1 MKRRWTAVILALFGG
16 AFGLH
21 RFYLRQ
27 PEIGVV
33 YIFLMILNFTRFPLS
48 AILGWYDAY
57 RYLMMNENEF
67 DRKYNSQN
75 FRDRYGNRRTEPRVQ
90 ETRRGKYILMDE
102 DNVTTQGRTGYFD
115 LIKSIKQSESYKQTG
130 IKKFKD
136 YDIKGSI
143 EDFKKALELNSQDKA
158 LHFNLACA
166 YSMEEEATKAL
177 IHLDHAVAYGF
188 QEFDR
193 ILSHESLAYIRVFP
207 EFEAFKNNQYRLTSS
222 IVQSL
227 EQRIKAEKELEL
239 EKLKSEKII
248 LNQELR

>member
-67 DRKYNSQN
+67 DRKYNSQ
-75 FRDRYGNRRTEPRVQ
+75 Q

-115 LIKSIKQSESYKQTG
+115 LIKSKKQSESYKQTG